1 MITGIISDILIIV
14 GLLFMTLGIVGM
26 IRMPDIYTKMHA
38 ASKSV
43 FLGVISVA
51 ASAMLVGDL
60 VMNMRLVLLS
70 VMVLI
75 TTPVAAH
82 VIGRGAYLH
91 RDRMAT
97 EGALDESAHNIVDD
111 SVREPSWRL

>member
-1 MITGIISDILIIV
+1 MVRDILSDTLVIV

-26 IRMPDIYTKMHA
+26 IRMPDIYTKLHA

-43 FLGVISVA
+43 FLGVISIA
-51 ASAMLVGDL
+51 FAAMLVGSSA
-60 VMNMRLVLLS
+60 MGMRLVLLS
-70 VMVLI
+70 VLVLV

-91 RDRMAT
+91 HDRMAT
-97 EGALDESAHNIVDD
+97 PGAVDESDADL
-111 SVREPSWRL
+111 VRGAPRVPSWRL